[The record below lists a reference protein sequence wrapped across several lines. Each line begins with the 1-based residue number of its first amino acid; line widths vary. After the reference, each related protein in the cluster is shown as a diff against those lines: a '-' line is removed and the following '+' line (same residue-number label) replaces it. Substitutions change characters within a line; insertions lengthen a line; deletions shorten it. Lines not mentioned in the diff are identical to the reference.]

1 MRDGGRVR
9 GEGGWLRVAFA
20 AMENPLHA
28 REVEMPRGKQPSISS
43 TASPSYPLTSPFPF
57 LLVFL
62 VFSFLYLSCFSSSTS
77 TFITFQAKKGHLSS
91 KWGSPSLSPS
101 KPSSGCEGVVDVS
114 AGAHGNRTS
123 L

>member
-1 MRDGGRVR
+1 MR

-28 REVEMPRGKQPSISS
+28 REVEMPRGKQ
-43 TASPSYPLTSPFPF
+43 SYPLTSPFPF

-62 VFSFLYLSCFSSSTS
+62 VFSFLYLSCFFPSSTS
-77 TFITFQAKKGHLSS
+77 TFITFQAQKGHLPSR
-91 KWGSPSLSPS
+91 WGSPSLSPS

-114 AGAHGNRTS
+114 AGAHGNMTS